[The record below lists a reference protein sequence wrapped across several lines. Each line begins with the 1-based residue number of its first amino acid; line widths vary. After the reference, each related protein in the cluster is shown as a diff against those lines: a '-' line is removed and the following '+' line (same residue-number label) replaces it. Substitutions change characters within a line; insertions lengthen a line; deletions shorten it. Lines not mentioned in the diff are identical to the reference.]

1 MRQVMVRYRVKKD
14 RVAEHEELLRA
25 VFEELRRTE
34 PKGLRY
40 GAFRLPDGVSFVH
53 VAFVEG
59 ETNPL
64 QAVEAFKAFTKSV
77 DDRCDEPPQTATLT
91 QLGSFGL

>member
-1 MRQVMVRYRVKKD
+1 MVRYRVKKD

-25 VFEELRRTE
+25 VFDELRRTE
-34 PKGLRY
+34 PKGIRY

-53 VAFVEG
+53 VAFVEADK
-59 ETNPL
+59 NPL
-64 QAVEAFKAFTKSV
+64 QALEAFTAFTRSIE
-77 DDRCDEPPQTATLT
+77 DRCDEPPQTAALT